1 MHGFRNSHFD
11 SQRVNLRRSEK
22 TEKKAENSGKFFG
35 DRLDFVVRTGV
46 AGTLNR
52 PRSRMDTNEQA
63 RVRALHSYKILDTD
77 PEKAFDD
84 LTILASHICETPVA
98 LISLIDSD
106 RQWFKSRVGVD
117 VKETPREV
125 AFCNIAIQ
133 HSDLFIVPDATK
145 DTRFSSNPFVVSD
158 PKIRFYAGAPFRSSD
173 GYALGTLCVVD
184 VVPRQ
189 LTPNQQ
195 NALLALSRQVQAQ
208 FELRKNLLELRTA
221 LDERDRAE
229 AERDR
234 TISELQTALGH
245 VSRLS
250 GLLPAC
256 SVCKLDVTIPADPNA
271 ISGVV
276 DGVMQ
281 IAREM
286 KCSDGNEYQIELALR
301 EALANAI
308 VHGCNNDP
316 TKKVECCVACTES
329 SDVMI
334 VVRDPGEGFSP
345 SAVPDPLAAENLHS
359 HHGRGIYLIN
369 QLMDEVSFDRN
380 GAEIRMR
387 KVAGASGTDGSPAP
401 SLSATGV
408 GD

>member
-1 MHGFRNSHFD
+1 M
-11 SQRVNLRRSEK
+11 EP
-22 TEKKAENSGKFFG
+22 T
-35 DRLDFVVRTGV
+35 
-46 AGTLNR
+46 
-52 PRSRMDTNEQA
+52 EQA
-63 RVRALHSYKILDTD
+63 RLEALRSYKILDTD

-98 LISLIDSD
+98 LISLIDAD

-117 VKETPREV
+117 LTETSREV
-125 AFCNIAIQ
+125 SFCAVAIQ
-133 HSDLFIVPDATK
+133 HPDLFVVPDATK
-145 DTRFSSNPFVVSD
+145 DPRFSSNPFVVSD
-158 PKIRFYAGAPFRSSD
+158 PKIRFYAGAPFKSSD
-173 GYALGTLCVVD
+173 GFPLGTLCVVD

-189 LTPNQQ
+189 LTPSQQ
-195 NALLALSRQVQAQ
+195 NALLALSHQVQAQ

-221 LDERDRAE
+221 LEARDKAE
-229 AERDR
+229 AERDH
-234 TISELQTALGH
+234 TIVELQHALEH

-256 SVCKLDVTIPADPNA
+256 SACKLDVTIPADPNA

-281 IAREM
+281 IARQM
-286 KCSDGNEYQIELALR
+286 KSAEGNEFQIELALR

-316 TKKVECCVACTES
+316 NKKVECCVACTES
-329 SDVMI
+329 SDVVI
-334 VVRDPGEGFSP
+334 VVRDPGSGFDP
-345 SAVPDPLAAENLHS
+345 SEVRNPLASENLHS
-359 HHGRGIYLIN
+359 DHGRGIYLIN

-387 KVAGASGTDGSPAP
+387 KAGGASGTSDTEQAASSG
-401 SLSATGV
+401 TGAA
-408 GD
+408 D

>member
-1 MHGFRNSHFD
+1 MEANA
-11 SQRVNLRRSEK
+11 NNNEK
-22 TEKKAENSGKFFG
+22 
-35 DRLDFVVRTGV
+35 
-46 AGTLNR
+46 
-52 PRSRMDTNEQA
+52 A
-63 RVRALHSYKILDTD
+63 RVEALRSYRILDTD

-98 LISLIDSD
+98 LISLIDAD
-106 RQWFKSRVGVD
+106 RQWFKSRIGVS
-117 VKETPREV
+117 VSETPREV
-125 AFCNIAIQ
+125 AFCAKAIQ
-133 HSDLFIVPDATK
+133 QSELFVVPDATK
-145 DTRFSSNPFVVSD
+145 DPRFSSNPFVVSD
-158 PKIRFYAGAPFRSSD
+158 PKIRFYAGAPFKSSD
-173 GYALGTLCVVD
+173 GYSLGTLCVVD
-184 VVPRQ
+184 MVPRQ
-189 LTPNQQ
+189 LTASQQ
-195 NALLALSRQVQAQ
+195 NALMALSRQVQAQ
-208 FELRKNLLELRTA
+208 FELRKNLLELRAA

-229 AERDR
+229 AERDQ
-234 TISELQTALGH
+234 TIKDLQHALEH
-245 VSRLS
+245 VNRLS

-256 SVCKLDVTIPADPNA
+256 SACKLDVTISADPNA

-286 KCSDGNEYQIELALR
+286 KCAEGNEYQVELALR

-345 SAVPDPLAAENLHS
+345 SAVPSPLATENLHS
-359 HHGRGIYLIN
+359 EHGRGIYLIN
-369 QLMDEVSFDRN
+369 QLMDEVSFERN
-380 GAEIRMR
+380 GTEIRMR
-387 KVAGASGTDGSPAP
+387 KAAAP
-401 SLSATGV
+401 SATPTFRATGT

>member
-1 MHGFRNSHFD
+1 MEPTEEARLAA
-11 SQRVNLRRSEK
+11 LR
-22 TEKKAENSGKFFG
+22 
-35 DRLDFVVRTGV
+35 
-46 AGTLNR
+46 
-52 PRSRMDTNEQA
+52 
-63 RVRALHSYKILDTD
+63 SYKILDTD

-84 LTILASHICETPVA
+84 LTILASHVCETPVA
-98 LISLIDSD
+98 LISLIDAD

-117 VKETPREV
+117 LTETSREV
-125 AFCNIAIQ
+125 SFCAVAIQ
-133 HSDLFIVPDATK
+133 HTDLFVVPDATK
-145 DTRFSSNPFVVSD
+145 DPRFSSNPFVVAD
-158 PKIRFYAGAPFRSSD
+158 PKIRFYAGAPFKSSD
-173 GYALGTLCVVD
+173 GYPLGTLCVVD

-189 LTPNQQ
+189 LTPSQQ

-221 LDERDRAE
+221 LEARDKAE
-229 AERDR
+229 AERDQ
-234 TISELQTALGH
+234 TIVELQHALEH

-256 SVCKLDVTIPADPNA
+256 SACKLDVTIPADPSA
-271 ISGVV
+271 INGVV

-281 IAREM
+281 IARQM
-286 KCSDGNEYQIELALR
+286 KSAEGNEFQIELALR

-316 TKKVECCVACTES
+316 TKKVECCVVCNES
-329 SDVMI
+329 SEVMI

-345 SAVPDPLAAENLHS
+345 SAVRDPLATENLNS
-359 HHGRGIYLIN
+359 DHGRGIYLIN

-387 KVAGASGTDGSPAP
+387 KAGAASTTTDSATSVTPN
-401 SLSATGV
+401 LSATGAA
-408 GD
+408 D